1 MITALGEFVEI
12 PAGNW
17 SASLCV
23 ENGVNAILLVD
34 DAQEPL
40 LLKAISGQLYIKRL
54 EPASAEAQ

>member
-1 MITALGEFVEI
+1 MTPVTLPGPGDWTLTHARMYNNVF
-12 PAGNW
+12 
-17 SASLCV
+17 
-23 ENGVNAILLVD
+23 LLVD